1 MDRKRTMSIDD
12 LISSYGYYAVFVIVG
27 LESIG
32 IPLPGETALIAAATY
47 AATSGN
53 INIWVVFAAAAAGAI
68 IGDNIGYWIGNK
80 GGYKLARKYG
90 PKIRLDERKLK
101 VGRYVFDKHGGK
113 VVFFGR
119 FVSVLRTFAAF
130 LAGTMRM
137 SWSKFLLYNALGG
150 VVWAAVYSFGFFAAG
165 NTLKKLSGTLHYV
178 AIGGAVL
185 VVVIMF
191 LVVKRQTDI
200 LAEKAEAAYPGPLE

>member
-68 IGDNIGYWIGNK
+68 IGDNIGYWIGSHADDDAFI
-80 GGYKLARKYG
+80 GRK
-90 PKIRLDERKLK
+90 
-101 VGRYVFDKHGGK
+101 
-113 VVFFGR
+113 
-119 FVSVLRTFAAF
+119 
-130 LAGTMRM
+130 
-137 SWSKFLLYNALGG
+137 
-150 VVWAAVYSFGFFAAG
+150 
-165 NTLKKLSGTLHYV
+165 
-178 AIGGAVL
+178 
-185 VVVIMF
+185 
-191 LVVKRQTDI
+191 
-200 LAEKAEAAYPGPLE
+200 